1 MCSIKKFETGSFDLM
16 NVFKFKILTLCF
28 CVTWALTSSAQLIS
42 EQLFK
47 THLRWIFNTPK
58 EQIVI
63 KKIGNY
69 VSIETLNINLFQ
81 QMVTDFTK
89 FKVNA
94 DYLES
99 IDFINENFPANPA
112 TIKIKVKNEAIELFS
127 FYKDDSNQMVM
138 DFWINKDIVTAQT
151 AAVVKVD
158 PTPLKPIAK
167 VEAPKKIFKKPISI
181 PVLKKENLD
190 PEAKNYRDFRYGAAF
205 IWDYSAL
212 IPPLE
217 QDVILESKIPE
228 NFYPLKDRENIND
241 EKESH
246 MQLNINFYRKESW
259 GLLAKS
265 IDLYEKKYGKD
276 KNYILNQFIKANALL
291 KNNLVEKN
299 PTITITAVNMLNNL
313 AEQTNDSYMK
323 FAIYRYTIEHTI
335 GLKDYIRAAQL
346 ARNLYLVATQNFD
359 NEMIILSTR
368 VILHSLARLKQ
379 IDKIREFVNEK
390 PVLRTLPKQEAD
402 AYISYVQ
409 LSHGET
415 EELIKEYD
423 KKSKGYAQPVHPTI
437 LFNLA
442 ESYFRE
448 AKYSEAIK
456 YFDQFVTHYSHLSQ
470 ATQARVRLALSFELI
485 NKPIKE
491 VLALYR
497 NAIDR
502 ATIAEYR
509 YEAKLR
515 YVGVRLNRKINPT
528 KDDSEVLV
536 FLDKTPAEEKEMHQN
551 LNKLLWLVRLRTYI
565 NQEQYKEALT
575 YFTTLPIDSMS
586 LLDKRV
592 FLGDGSEIVLGVIQQ
607 MYNTQEYT
615 NAIKTWETYRY
626 KFDNQIASN
635 PYLNFII
642 CESYLRLGLF
652 ESFTKGIE
660 KLRKLKSEP
669 TRNYPLWANG
679 SKNIKIDE
687 LISELELIKAVN
699 NGEWDK
705 ASELLSKMPE
715 TKRELLNYEY
725 YNGLIKYHN
734 QKFSEAISSFEE
746 ILVSQNQ
753 ANSISPTQ
761 LKELISF
768 YTEAL
773 FKVEESEKFQRN
785 ISAMIKDIKNSDQ
798 ENLKANLERMEY
810 LVIES
815 YFSEKEPKY
824 SEILKFIQGFNNQ
837 YIKSNY
843 SDRLTLIKGI
853 SLVRGKSLQEGE
865 EVLKALM
872 TKQDAPGYLKELA
885 KSEIAVLELK
895 KKNI

>member
-1 MCSIKKFETGSFDLM
+1 
-16 NVFKFKILTLCF
+16 
-28 CVTWALTSSAQLIS
+28 
-42 EQLFK
+42 
-47 THLRWIFNTPK
+47 
-58 EQIVI
+58 
-63 KKIGNY
+63 
-69 VSIETLNINLFQ
+69 
-81 QMVTDFTK
+81 
-89 FKVNA
+89 
-94 DYLES
+94 
-99 IDFINENFPANPA
+99 
-112 TIKIKVKNEAIELFS
+112 
-127 FYKDDSNQMVM
+127 
-138 DFWINKDIVTAQT
+138 
-151 AAVVKVD
+151 
-158 PTPLKPIAK
+158 
-167 VEAPKKIFKKPISI
+167 
-181 PVLKKENLD
+181 
-190 PEAKNYRDFRYGAAF
+190 
-205 IWDYSAL
+205 
-212 IPPLE
+212 
-217 QDVILESKIPE
+217 
-228 NFYPLKDRENIND
+228 
-241 EKESH
+241 
-246 MQLNINFYRKESW
+246 
-259 GLLAKS
+259 
-265 IDLYEKKYGKD
+265 
-276 KNYILNQFIKANALL
+276 
-291 KNNLVEKN
+291 
-299 PTITITAVNMLNNL
+299 
-313 AEQTNDSYMK
+313 
-323 FAIYRYTIEHTI
+323 
-335 GLKDYIRAAQL
+335 
-346 ARNLYLVATQNFD
+346 
-359 NEMIILSTR
+359 MIILSTR
-368 VILHSLARLKQ
+368 VILHSLAKLKQ

-415 EELIKEYD
+415 EELIKEFN

-448 AKYSEAIK
+448 AKYDEAIK

-470 ATQARVRLALSFELI
+470 ATQARVRLALSFELL
-485 NKPIKE
+485 NKPMKE

-515 YVGVRLNRKINPT
+515 YVGIRLNRKISPN
-528 KDDSEVLV
+528 KDDREALI
-536 FLDKTPAEEKEMHQN
+536 FLDKTPTEEKEMHQS

-575 YFTTLPIDSMS
+575 YFTTLPIDSMN

-607 MYNTQEYT
+607 MYNAQEYT

-642 CESYLRLGLF
+642 CESNLRLGLF

-669 TRNYPLWANG
+669 TRNFPLWATG

-687 LISELELIKAVN
+687 LISELELIKAVS

-705 ASELLSKMPE
+705 ASELLGKMPE

-734 QKFSEAISSFEE
+734 QKFAEALSSFEE

-753 ANSISPTQ
+753 TNAISPTQ

-773 FKVEESEKFQRN
+773 FKVEEPEKFQRN

-815 YFSEKEPKY
+815 YFSEKEPKN

-843 SDRLTLIKGI
+843 TDRLTLIKGI
-853 SLVRGKSLQEGE
+853 SLVRQKSLQEGE